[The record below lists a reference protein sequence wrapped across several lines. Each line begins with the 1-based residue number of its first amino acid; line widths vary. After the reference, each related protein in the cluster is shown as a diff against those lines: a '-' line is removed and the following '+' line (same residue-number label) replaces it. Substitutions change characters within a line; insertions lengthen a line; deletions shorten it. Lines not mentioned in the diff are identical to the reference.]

1 MQVIACDQ
9 AMTCVCS
16 KGMIDARYISDIVY
30 DSLFADY
37 SVLFATIFLA
47 IQPRFS
53 KNLLTQ
59 SNVCFSIILWR
70 TNVLKEGD
78 WYGKRR

>member
-16 KGMIDARYISDIVY
+16 KGMIDARYISGIVH
-30 DSLFADY
+30 DGLFAGY
-37 SVLFATIFLA
+37 SVLSATIFLA

-53 KNLLTQ
+53 KKFIDTIERL
-59 SNVCFSIILWR
+59 F
-70 TNVLKEGD
+70 
-78 WYGKRR
+78 